1 MIKEHVARLLDVAE
15 MEDVGSGDH
24 TSLACINESNTCK
37 ATLLYKESGIAS
49 GIDVAQ
55 EILNQV
61 DTSFKVE
68 KLVDDG
74 SPIKSGQVAMK
85 IEGNTQKLLTTE
97 RTLLNLIQRM
107 SGVATTT
114 KKYVDAIAHTNA
126 KVLDTRKTTPGLR
139 WFEKQS
145 VKHGGGVNHRFGL
158 YDMILIKDNHIDA
171 AGAIDSAV
179 SQAKQYC
186 LQLGEPLQIEVEVRN
201 FDELDEVLACEGVN
215 RVMLDNFT
223 PEDTRS
229 AVKKI
234 SGRLEVESSGG
245 ITLDTIRAYAETG
258 VDYISVGALTHSVKC
273 LDISLKITE

>member
-49 GIDVAQ
+49 GIAVAQ
-55 EILNQV
+55 EILYRV
-61 DTSFKVE
+61 DTSFKIE
-68 KLVDDG
+68 KIVDDG

-85 IEGNTQKLLTTE
+85 IEGKTQKLLTTE
-97 RTLLNLIQRM
+97 RTLLNLVQRM

-171 AGAIDSAV
+171 AGSIDSAV

-234 SGRLEVESSGG
+234 NGRLEVESSGG
-245 ITLDTIRAYAETG
+245 ITLDTVRAYAETG